1 MKRFFILV
9 VIATLC
15 LGGTAVA
22 EQSTLINFSE
32 LVADYPPDNP
42 TEDQDT
48 LLDFSD
54 TAGSV
59 FSEEEKQQMRTSLA
73 IENWEVVL
81 TSSSRFVENQAKSL
95 VKSATVREEAD
106 RYAGETVMGV
116 RVNFPQNDFNSWAL
130 VQPPFEIPAYAD
142 PTEVQDDG
150 TLTVP
155 EGEEGSG
162 DKYVGAGVLK
172 NVGTLKSISVTVH
185 GLNFPHGF
193 SVILQDETNE
203 QKEVF
208 MNYLDFNGWR
218 TLEWENPNYVEN
230 VRNRELRELP
240 LYPNLQPMRK
250 LIGFRI
256 YKDGSMPGGDFITYI
271 KDVTLTYDLAVLD
284 LQRDI
289 NNEQVWGIL
298 QERERARREAELRR
312 LGNVQVQRYLEQ
324 QKMDDPEERQQE
336 GGQQQ
341 GGGQQQ

>member
-1 MKRFFILV
+1 
-9 VIATLC
+9 
-15 LGGTAVA
+15 
-22 EQSTLINFSE
+22 
-32 LVADYPPDNP
+32 
-42 TEDQDT
+42 
-48 LLDFSD
+48 
-54 TAGSV
+54 
-59 FSEEEKQQMRTSLA
+59 
-73 IENWEVVL
+73 
-81 TSSSRFVENQAKSL
+81 L

-106 RYAGETVMGV
+106 RYAGDTVMGV

-155 EGEEGSG
+155 EDQEGSG